1 VATAREGAR
10 VRGNDSRTGVVSRSA
25 DEHEN
30 RRERAMQQE
39 TAPTARRTYTITETA
54 EILGI
59 SRTTAYECAKAGVLP
74 VLKLRG
80 RLVVPAAAL
89 EAMLAP

>member
-1 VATAREGAR
+1 MATAREGERA
-10 VRGNDSRTGVVSRSA
+10 RGNDSRAGAVTRWA

-30 RRERAMQQE
+30 RTERTMQQE
-39 TAPTARRTYTITETA
+39 TAPAVRRTYTITETA

>member
-1 VATAREGAR
+1 
-10 VRGNDSRTGVVSRSA
+10 
-25 DEHEN
+25 
-30 RRERAMQQE
+30 M
-39 TAPTARRTYTITETA
+39 RRTYTITETA
-54 EILGI
+54 QILGI

-89 EAMLAP
+89 DAMLAP